1 MAYKY
6 SLRGPDDSPIEFESE
21 TMLTRNQAKEYAAQ
35 LYNQRWAEQQQ
46 LEQTA
51 EESRGVFGALGDTA
65 LGVAAGGLDLVGSS
79 LIGGGATLLGAED
92 FGAAARETFG
102 GDAEKLREMQSE
114 QLQARRE
121 IGMGRL
127 ADVSDEGLGAQ
138 LSEVASVV
146 AEYPSLGFDFV
157 SEQLLGLG
165 PIKLGSVLTRA
176 GAKKLLGETA
186 GLLCKPPTLAWK
198 LMIVF
203 MSRRLVEVCQTKTLG
218 LKA

>member
-1 MAYKY
+1 
-6 SLRGPDDSPIEFESE
+6 
-21 TMLTRNQAKEYAAQ
+21 MLSRREAQLQAAQ
-35 LYNQRWAEQQQ
+35 LETQQIQQQ
-46 LEQTA
+46 RELEETA

-65 LGVAAGGLDLVGSS
+65 LGAAAGGLDLVGSS

-102 GDAEKLREMQSE
+102 EDAQKLREMQSE

-127 ADVSDEGLGAQ
+127 ADVSEEGLGAQ
-138 LSEVASVV
+138 LGEVASVV

-165 PIKLGSVLTRA
+165 PVKLGAVLTRA
-176 GAKKLLGETA
+176 GAKNCLAKQLIKQLTELVLL
-186 GLLCKPPTLAWK
+186 
-198 LMIVF
+198 V
-203 MSRRLVEVCQTKTLG
+203 V
-218 LKA
+218 